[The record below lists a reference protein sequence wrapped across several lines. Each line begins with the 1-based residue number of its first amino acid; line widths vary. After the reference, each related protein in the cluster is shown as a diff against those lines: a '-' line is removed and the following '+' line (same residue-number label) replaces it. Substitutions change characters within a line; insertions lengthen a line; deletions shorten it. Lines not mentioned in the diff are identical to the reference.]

1 MNIDLK
7 NFFLKINHAK
17 KIHKNN
23 FNKKIIKQI
32 KHLNEIDKIHL
43 IEKKKINQY
52 YFISR
57 MNTLSYGDESYVI
70 DGGGT
75 TVYIAYQALEIKGI
89 KKLFI
94 QQAYV
99 LWALDFL
106 RLSAQPLI
114 IKELYA

>member
-1 MNIDLK
+1 
-7 NFFLKINHAK
+7 
-17 KIHKNN
+17 
-23 FNKKIIKQI
+23 
-32 KHLNEIDKIHL
+32 
-43 IEKKKINQY
+43 
-52 YFISR
+52 

-75 TVYIAYQALEIKGI
+75 TVYIAYQALEIKRI

-114 IKELYA
+114 IKDYMPDRRW